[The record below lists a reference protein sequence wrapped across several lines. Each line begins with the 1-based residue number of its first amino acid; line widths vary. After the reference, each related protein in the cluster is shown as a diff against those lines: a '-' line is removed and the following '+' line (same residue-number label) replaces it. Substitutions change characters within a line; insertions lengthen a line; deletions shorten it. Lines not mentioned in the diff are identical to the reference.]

1 MDPDFPLVQRRARA
15 PVGQTM
21 NKILS
26 LSLAASILM
35 ASQVRADIR
44 VGDLFPPLAS
54 AGLAGGALPATEGKV
69 VLVDFWASWCPP
81 CKLSFP
87 AYGRLNSE
95 FASKGLVI
103 VAVSEDQVPAEYQEF
118 IGGLAPQFYVALDR
132 DQALV
137 RTVQVPTMP
146 TCYILDRRGR
156 VRYVHPGFR
165 GAETEKAIHDEVD
178 SLLSEGPR

>member
-1 MDPDFPLVQRRARA
+1 
-15 PVGQTM
+15 M
-21 NKILS
+21 NKIQS
-26 LSLAASILM
+26 LSLAAAATLM
-35 ASQVRADIR
+35 VSQAMADIR

-54 AGLAGGALPATEGKV
+54 AGLVGGAPPATQGRV

-103 VAVSEDQVPAEYQEF
+103 VAVSVDEVPADYEEF
-118 IGGLAPQFYVALDR
+118 VRKLAPPFYVALDR
-132 DQALV
+132 SQALV

-146 TCYILDRRGR
+146 TCYLVDRTGR
-156 VRYVHPGFR
+156 VRYLHAGFR
-165 GAETEKAIHDEVD
+165 GTETERAIHDEVD
-178 SLLSEGPR
+178 GLISEGPR